1 MRKITRVAVAP
12 LLATALLLPALPAQA
27 FTDAE
32 KKEIGAVVKQYLIE
46 NPEIMLE
53 VQDALEKKVTDMR
66 AQQAKSVLDESR
78 SALFQSP
85 NDLVLGNP
93 KGDVTIVEFYD
104 YNCGYCKQGLG
115 TMNEILAKDKNVR
128 FVLKEWP
135 ILGPDSDAAH
145 RVSDAVRKVSPDKY
159 GAFFLALMG
168 SRSRT
173 NEAKAID
180 AAVALGVD
188 EAKLRQTM
196 KDSPNTQAQAETHEL
211 AMKLGFNGTPA
222 YIIGDETL
230 PGAYGIEAFDQKIAN
245 IRSCGKATC

>member
-1 MRKITRVAVAP
+1 MKKIARRATMT
-12 LLATALLLPALPAQA
+12 LLASTLLLPALPAKA

-32 KKEIGAVVKQYLIE
+32 KKELGVIVKQYLLE

-53 VQDALEKKVTDMR
+53 VQDALEKKITQIR
-66 AQQAKSVLDESR
+66 ADQAKDTLSGNRD
-78 SALFQSP
+78 ALFASST
-85 NDLVLGNP
+85 DLVLGNP
-93 KGDVTIVEFYD
+93 KGDVTIVEFFD
-104 YNCGYCKQGLG
+104 YNCGYCKQGLSV
-115 TMNEILAKDKNVR
+115 MNEILEKDKNVR

-145 RVSDAVRKVSPDKY
+145 RVSDAVRKVAPDKY
-159 GAFFLALMG
+159 AAFFLKVLG
-168 SRSRT
+168 SRNRA
-173 NEAKAID
+173 NEAKAVD

-196 KDSPNTQAQAETHEL
+196 KDSPNSETQAATHEL
-211 AMKLGFNGTPA
+211 ALKLGFNGTPA

-245 IRSCGKATC
+245 IRSCGKASC